1 MASFTTLYS
10 GSSGNCG
17 LVRSGQGYLLVDM
30 GKSCRITTGALKDL
44 GLSVRDL
51 QGILITHEHSDH
63 IAGLKVF
70 LKHYDVPVF
79 GLPETLD
86 FLANRGDLPA
96 AAQLI
101 AVGGRPEQIGDFTVT
116 AFPTPHD
123 VPCCG
128 YRIATPD
135 GKVMAI
141 ATDLGQLTE
150 TVHTSLAG
158 ADLVALEANYDPYSL
173 QNSSYPYYLKTRIA
187 SPFGHLSNPECAA
200 KVLELV
206 QTGCKK
212 IALCHL
218 SKENN
223 TPELALEAVRKA
235 LLAAGV
241 IPEPDVVVQ
250 AQRRNEPSPVLEF

>member
-1 MASFTTLYS
+1 MAIFCPLYS
-10 GSSGNCG
+10 GSSGN
-17 LVRSGQGYLLVDM
+17 STYLDAGESALLIDLGV
-30 GKSCRITTGALKDL
+30 SCRAAVTALQQLGADFSKLK
-44 GLSVRDL
+44 
-51 QGILITHEHSDH
+51 GILITHEHSDH

-173 QNSSYPYYLKTRIA
+173 QHGSYPYYLKTRIA